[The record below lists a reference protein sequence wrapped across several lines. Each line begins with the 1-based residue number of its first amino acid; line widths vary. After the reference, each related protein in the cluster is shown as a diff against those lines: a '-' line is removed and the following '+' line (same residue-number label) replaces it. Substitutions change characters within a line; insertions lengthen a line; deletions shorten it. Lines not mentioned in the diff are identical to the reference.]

1 MEAIA
6 LMCDVCGKPAVE
18 TVTIKVG
25 NKNHV
30 KDLCSQH
37 LGELLQNARTPKRGR
52 PRVVASGTRRSTPA
66 SNGRRKR
73 PAAVKTAKTTRKP
86 RAAKTAKV
94 AARRGRPRKR
104 QSAT

>member
-1 MEAIA
+1 LEAIA

-73 PAAVKTAKTTRKP
+73 PAAVKTTAKATRKP
-86 RAAKTAKV
+86 RGAKTTTV
-94 AARRGRPRKR
+94 ATRRGRPRKR
-104 QSAT
+104 